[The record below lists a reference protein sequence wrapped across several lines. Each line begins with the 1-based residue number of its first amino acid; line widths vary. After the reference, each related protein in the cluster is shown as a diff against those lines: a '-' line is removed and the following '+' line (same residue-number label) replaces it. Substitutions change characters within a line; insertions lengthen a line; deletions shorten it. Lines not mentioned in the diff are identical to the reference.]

1 MSGTWAIIVA
11 AGRGSR
17 IGSDLP
23 KQYLKLG
30 DSSILALTLDNF
42 LQHSNI
48 DGVLVVTHPDDEELF
63 KRECSEFADK
73 VHITFGGA
81 TRQESVLNGLQAL
94 ESIRPDVVLV
104 HDAARPFTNHDVITK
119 LIHAGNSGKAAIA
132 ASPVVDSLKQVS
144 NNIILKNMD
153 RNGLWHAQTPQAF
166 PFDVIR
172 DAHLAIEDLSNYTDD
187 AAVAEASGHQISIV
201 TSGKENFKI
210 TTPEDLVQATMIINN
225 RQTNEY
231 KMAKEHQMESR
242 TGFGYDVHC
251 FEEGDHVTLCGVDIP
266 HTKKLKGHSDADVG
280 LHALTDAILGALC
293 EGDIGT
299 HFPPS
304 DPQWKGALSDQ
315 FLVFARDRVLARQGK
330 IIHVDVTL
338 VCEKPKI
345 GPNRELMVTKMAEIL
360 DINPNRVSIK
370 ATTSEKLGFTG
381 REEGIA
387 AQAVATIQLPS
398 AD

>member
-17 IGSDLP
+17 IGTDLP

-30 DSSILALTLDNF
+30 DTSILALTLDNF
-42 LQHSNI
+42 LKHPNI
-48 DGVLVVTHPDDEELF
+48 DGVLVVIHSDDKELF
-63 KRECSEFADK
+63 ERECFQFADK
-73 VHITFGGA
+73 VRIAFGGA

-94 ESIRPDVVLV
+94 ESTRPNVVLV
-104 HDAARPFTNHDVITK
+104 HDAARPFTNHDVISD
-119 LIHAGNSGKAAIA
+119 LIHASNCGKAAVA
-132 ASPVVDSLKQVS
+132 ASPVVDSLKQVT
-144 NNIILKNMD
+144 NNIILKNVD

-166 PFDVIR
+166 PFDLIHN
-172 DAHLAIEDLSNYTDD
+172 AHLAIEDLSNYTDD
-187 AAVAEASGHQISIV
+187 AAVAETCGHQISIV

-210 TTPEDLVQATMIINN
+210 TTPEDLVQATMIVNN
-225 RQTNEY
+225 RLTNEL
-231 KMAKEHQMESR
+231 KMESR

-251 FEEGDHVTLCGVDIP
+251 FEEGDHVTLCGIDIP

-315 FLVFARDRVLARQGK
+315 FLIFARDRVLARQGK
-330 IIHVDVTL
+330 IIHVDVTI
-338 VCEKPKI
+338 VCERPKI
-345 GPNRELMVTKMAEIL
+345 GPNRKLMVAKMAEIL
-360 DINPNRVSIK
+360 DIKPNRVSIK

-398 AD
+398 TD

>member
-23 KQYLKLG
+23 KQYHRLS
-30 DSSILALTLDNF
+30 DTSILALTLDNF
-42 LQHSNI
+42 SKHPCV
-48 DGVLVVTHPDDEELF
+48 DGILVVIHADDEELF
-63 KRECSEFADK
+63 QRECSEFADK
-73 VHITFGGA
+73 VLTTHGGA
-81 TRQESVLNGLQAL
+81 TRQESVLNGLLAL
-94 ESIRPDVVLV
+94 ESTRPDIVLV
-104 HDAARPFTNHDVITK
+104 HDAARPFTNHDVITN
-119 LIHAGNSGKAAIA
+119 LIHAGTSGKAAIA
-132 ASPVVDSLKQVS
+132 ASPVVDSLKQAAD
-144 NNIILKNMD
+144 NIILKNVD

-166 PFDVIR
+166 PFDIIR
-172 DAHLAIEDLSNYTDD
+172 NAHLAIKDLSKYTDD
-187 AAVAEASGHQISIV
+187 AAVAEANGHQISIV

-210 TTPEDLVQATMIINN
+210 TTPEDLVQATMIVNN
-225 RQTNEY
+225 RQTKEY
-231 KMAKEHQMESR
+231 KMPKEHQMESR

-315 FLVFARDRVLARQGK
+315 FLIFARDRVLARQGK

-338 VCEKPKI
+338 VCEQPKI
-345 GPNRELMVTKMAEIL
+345 GPNRELMVAKMANIL
-360 DINPNRVSIK
+360 DISPNRVSIK

-398 AD
+398 TD

>member
-1 MSGTWAIIVA
+1 MSGTWAIVVA

-17 IGSDLP
+17 IGTDLP

-30 DSSILALTLDNF
+30 DTSILALTLDNF
-42 LQHSNI
+42 FKHPNI
-48 DGVLVVTHPDDEELF
+48 DGVLVVIHADDIELF
-63 KRECSEFADK
+63 QRACSDFVDK
-73 VHITFGGA
+73 VHIAYGGA

-94 ESIRPDVVLV
+94 ESIYPNVVLV
-104 HDAARPFTNHDVITK
+104 HDAARPFTEHKVITD
-119 LIHAGNSGKAAIA
+119 LINASITGKAAIA
-132 ASPVVDSLKQVS
+132 ASPVVDSLKQVTNNTIL
-144 NNIILKNMD
+144 NNID

-166 PFDVIR
+166 PFDIIR
-172 DAHLAIEDLSNYTDD
+172 DAHLSAEDLSDYTDD
-187 AAVAEASGHQISIV
+187 ASVAEACGHQISIV

-210 TTPEDLVQATMIINN
+210 TTPEDLVQASMIANN
-225 RQTNEY
+225 KQI
-231 KMAKEHQMESR
+231 KELKMESR

-251 FEEGDHVTLCGVDIP
+251 FEKGDHVTLCGVDIP

-304 DPQWKGALSDQ
+304 DPQWKGALSNR
-315 FLVFARDRVLARQGK
+315 FLIFARDRVLARQGK

-345 GPNRELMVTKMAEIL
+345 GPNRELMVAKMAEIL
-360 DINPNRVSIK
+360 DIAPNRVSIK

-398 AD
+398 ID

>member
-11 AGRGSR
+11 AGRGR
-17 IGSDLP
+17 RVGTDLP

-30 DSSILALTLDNF
+30 DTSILALTLDNF
-42 LQHSNI
+42 FKHPDI
-48 DGVLVVTHPDDEELF
+48 DGVLVVIHPNDEELF
-63 KRECSEFADK
+63 KHECPEFINKAR
-73 VHITFGGA
+73 IAFGGA

-94 ESIRPDVVLV
+94 AKTSPNVVLI
-104 HDAARPFTNHDVITK
+104 HDAARPFTSHVVISN
-119 LIHAGNSGKAAIA
+119 LVHAGISGKAAIA
-132 ASPVVDSLKQVS
+132 ASPVVDSLKQVT
-144 NNIILKNMD
+144 NNTIIKNVARD
-153 RNGLWHAQTPQAF
+153 ELWHAQTPQAF
-166 PFDVIR
+166 PFDLIR
-172 DAHLAIEDLSNYTDD
+172 NAHLAINNLANYTDD
-187 AAVAEASGHQISIV
+187 AAVAEAFGHQISIV
-201 TSGKENFKI
+201 QSGKDNFKI
-210 TTPEDLVQATMIINN
+210 TTPEDLIQAIMIHNN
-225 RQTNEY
+225 KQT
-231 KMAKEHQMESR
+231 KEQKMESR

-266 HTKKLKGHSDADVG
+266 HSKKLKGHSDADVG

-315 FLVFARDRVLARQGK
+315 FLIFARDRVLARDGK

-338 VCEKPKI
+338 VCERPKI
-345 GPNRELMVTKMAEIL
+345 GPNRDLMVAKVAEIL
-360 DINPNRVSIK
+360 DIAPSRVSIK

-398 AD
+398 TD